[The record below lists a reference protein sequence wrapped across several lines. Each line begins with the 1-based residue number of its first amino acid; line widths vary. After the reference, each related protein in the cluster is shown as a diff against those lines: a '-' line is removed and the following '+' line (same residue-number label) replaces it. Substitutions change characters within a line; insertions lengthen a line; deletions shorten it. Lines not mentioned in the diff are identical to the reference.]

1 MKNDEIIKVR
11 QALLRRAVGYETEET
26 TEEYVEQDGEI
37 KLVRRKV
44 STKSVPPDVT
54 AVKMVMEEAGS
65 SVADMTDE
73 ELKAEKQR
81 LLSALKEDL

>member
-1 MKNDEIIKVR
+1 MKNDDIIKVK

-54 AVKMVMEEAGS
+54 AVKMVMEEAGA